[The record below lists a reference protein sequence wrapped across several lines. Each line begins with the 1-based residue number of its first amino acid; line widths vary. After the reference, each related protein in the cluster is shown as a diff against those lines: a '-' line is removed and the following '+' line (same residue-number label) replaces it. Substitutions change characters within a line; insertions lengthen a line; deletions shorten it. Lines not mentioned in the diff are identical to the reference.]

1 MGAGASTNAKKG
13 AAAEPVSGAAALAK
27 AESSEKEG
35 KKLFKVID
43 ANNDKFVTV
52 KEIQAAIKKHGKDI
66 SAKWPP
72 ATISETVTF
81 FDRDKDGKL
90 SEKEFLEC
98 LAELK
103 KREEAESAPKKETPK
118 ENPVA
123 IEAKAKYDTYKDKSE
138 GTFVLKQMAKLIRDI
153 NDEEGIWD
161 DSQFGTVVKAELAKA
176 SGSDEKKPKL
186 GMDCFLAWY
195 PGFYE
200 GQVKAILDQREK
212 DAAARKAAK
221 AAASKPTF
229 EGDVWSCPME
239 NLIDAYEQAGK
250 AGKTPLLIDC
260 TTPEE
265 AERTASFSPLETFF
279 SYSSEAYI
287 ELKKAVVETGFKKE
301 KTVEEVQ
308 EEFAKTLLRAM
319 KQGQM
324 LVLLCSN
331 SAPPFTSKFSA
342 PHALP
347 MEVLDAKKVQQV
359 IGPDAKLEES
369 WVQAVTEFA
378 DKKNWQTSDVTL
390 LSKMGIVHQNFKTV
404 VVTKFEPDDYAGFL
418 ESEWPLDLMQPIK
431 VFTRS

>member
-123 IEAKAKYDTYKDKSE
+123 IEAKAKYDTYKDKSD

-161 DSQFGTVVKAELAKA
+161 DNAFGPLVKSELAKA
-176 SGSDEKKPKL
+176 SGSDDKKAQITEE
-186 GMDCFLAWY
+186 MFVAWY
-195 PGFYE
+195 PAFKKSVDE
-200 GQVKAILDQREK
+200 VLAQREAEIK
-212 DAAARKAAK
+212 AKKAAIAAAAAPK
-221 AAASKPTF
+221 F
-229 EGDVWSCPME
+229 EGDVWDCPLDKLLE
-239 NLIDAYEQAGK
+239 AYAECDKQK
-250 AGKTPLLIDC
+250 KTPLLIDM
-260 TTPEE
+260 TDPDKDMQ
-265 AERTASFSPLETFF
+265 FSPLETFF
-279 SYSSEAYI
+279 GYDSGFV
-287 ELKKAVVETGFKKE
+287 ELKKMVVEVNMKKTKE
-301 KTVEEVQ
+301 LEEAQKEV
-308 EEFAKTLLRAM
+308 AKEILRAM
-319 KQGQM
+319 KQGM
-324 LVLLCSN
+324 RFKFLLAN
-331 SAPPFTSKFSA
+331 SAPPFTSKFSNETYI
-342 PHALP
+342 PKEL
-347 MEVLDAKKVQQV
+347 LDATQVLGCVGAEGKVV
-359 IGPDAKLEES
+359 GGPFEKLA
-369 WVQAVTEFA
+369 QYG
-378 DKKNWQTSDVTL
+378 SDTFGGEPSIFNSPSL
-390 LSKMGIVHQNFKTV
+390 PVHNDFSCC
-404 VVTKFEPDDYAGFL
+404 VVTKFSFEDYADFL
-418 ESEWPLDLMQPIK
+418 QDEWPLALMQPIK
-431 VFTRS
+431 VFSKS